1 MAIKNSILWRTVALI
16 TGSFFLLLGIV
27 LGTMY
32 YTSVKAMKQQM
43 LTAAESNLQM
53 IGTYVDMLI
62 DRITYSMYQ
71 YTQNDTFK
79 SGDKEAI
86 NEFFNSFSKS
96 YSDIDSIMLL
106 DGDEVVAINTP
117 LLILNQTL
125 DTKVYYELSQ
135 SNRLTLTTPYYS
147 VPLASQAIAL
157 ISSITDSQTGRE
169 LLLVAEIRPRYF
181 FSSLAAKL
189 SQKETLV
196 VLTSEGESVYLDYTS
211 KLLGEIVNNK
221 GQLDIN
227 ENLRNQLTNLRT
239 GITEVTIG
247 NKEMMVQRLRYG
259 KVWNLY
265 ILADASW
272 FYEALSEMMHIFQ
285 WIFVF
290 AGFLLL
296 FISFLISAGVVRPV
310 KQLARQVD
318 RLSPGSSALQLSTER
333 KDEVGYLAVSFNSLL
348 ERLQESTREKEKWQR
363 EQFDL
368 EYKVLQSQIQPHFL
382 FNIHMCID
390 SLLEQGDEEKA
401 RKMLHSLD
409 SLLRTSTDKI
419 GSVITLQEELEAVKQ
434 YARLQQMRMG
444 DPFDI
449 SIDGWEP
456 FAAVKVPK
464 LLLQPI
470 VENAVYHGFSDIT
483 HRGEIKIQCMEID
496 GYIHIVVED
505 NGRGISKEKLEQ
517 MTGGSFLPETKQR
530 GMVSIGLANVRQR
543 IANFYGEGCGL
554 YILSRENIGTRV
566 ELVIEMK

>member
-1 MAIKNSILWRTVALI
+1 M
-16 TGSFFLLLGIV
+16 
-27 LGTMY
+27 
-32 YTSVKAMKQQM
+32 
-43 LTAAESNLQM
+43 
-53 IGTYVDMLI
+53 
-62 DRITYSMYQ
+62 
-71 YTQNDTFK
+71 
-79 SGDKEAI
+79 
-86 NEFFNSFSKS
+86 
-96 YSDIDSIMLL
+96 
-106 DGDEVVAINTP
+106 
-117 LLILNQTL
+117 
-125 DTKVYYELSQ
+125 
-135 SNRLTLTTPYYS
+135 
-147 VPLASQAIAL
+147 
-157 ISSITDSQTGRE
+157 
-169 LLLVAEIRPRYF
+169 
-181 FSSLAAKL
+181 
-189 SQKETLV
+189 
-196 VLTSEGESVYLDYTS
+196 DYTS

-470 VENAVYHGFSDIT
+470 VENAIVHGILTKPTQSGTIQINGERVGDQVRIQIIDDGAGVDFEKVRYVLSDPQSQFTSGFGIKNVNE
-483 HRGEIKIQCMEID
+483 RIKLYFGQQYGVEIKRVQEKWT
-496 GYIHIVVED
+496 VVE
-505 NGRGISKEKLEQ
+505 II
-517 MTGGSFLPETKQR
+517 LPVQQE
-530 GMVSIGLANVRQR
+530 SNP
-543 IANFYGEGCGL
+543 
-554 YILSRENIGTRV
+554 
-566 ELVIEMK
+566 